1 MKWWRGG
8 GGVAGNQGGRKGMVG
23 REGGGQGMVGIEGGE
38 GVHAYLV
45 EYKTTTITSLSSS
58 SLVSLLRLVA
68 PSPNATRSRTPVG
81 LFVVLGAWAC
91 LSFPLVPTGHRSG
104 LVLAGRSLSSV
115 WRSFVGRWPSFAGRA
130 VVKVLGGCRRLGGRG
145 C

>member
-1 MKWWRGG
+1 
-8 GGVAGNQGGRKGMVG
+8 MVG

-45 EYKTTTITSLSSS
+45 EYKTTTMITLSLSS
-58 SLVSLLRLVA
+58 SLVSLLHLVA
-68 PSPNATRSRTPVG
+68 PSPNMTPAHAPVG

-91 LSFPLVPTGHRSG
+91 LSFPLVAAGRHSG

-130 VVKVLGGCRRLGGRG
+130 VVEVLGGCRRLGGRG